1 MPDRPV
7 KITFAQMRNSGVR
20 GILVY
25 CSDYKRSHSIAAMA
39 DQWPADMR
47 LSDLEP
53 RFICTDCSKRG
64 ADVRP
69 DFNWNV
75 QGPRADRRHGVPLT
89 PRNGLKLCLG
99 TFWFLSVLLF
109 MARQTSKRAEI
120 RMALGLSLGFAIA
133 MFLFTIAAKA
143 FIGGPG

>member
-1 MPDRPV
+1 
-7 KITFAQMRNSGVR
+7 
-20 GILVY
+20 
-25 CSDYKRSHSIAAMA
+25 
-39 DQWPADMR
+39 
-47 LSDLEP
+47 
-53 RFICTDCSKRG
+53 
-64 ADVRP
+64 
-69 DFNWNV
+69 
-75 QGPRADRRHGVPLT
+75 VPLT